1 MIYCLQ
7 EIWARGDLE
16 SGELDVGYE
25 MSGQIP
31 GEGWEDTMETFNR
44 TQ

>member
-1 MIYCLQ
+1 MKNGLQ

-25 MSGQIP
+25 MSGQSP
-31 GEGWEDTMETFNR
+31 GEGWEDTMETFDR